1 MDITVQFDGIDF
13 ADKDEFLD
21 GGVWDNYQTKIAG
34 INFHITP
41 NETGKYA
48 VATGYCRY
56 NDDKTEFPEAVRIE
70 ASSHRLLGFIPK
82 DELKEYKSW
91 AKGKVLPCVIG
102 VKPFVTNEGKLKIVG
117 FCTVIKARDEDE
129 LKNQIEHYANKS
141 LSLYQEQV
149 KDLGQK
155 LYISKPAKRKNTGC
169 SANVIIFLVV
179 LATLLQVLCK

>member
-1 MDITVQFDGIDF
+1 
-13 ADKDEFLD
+13 
-21 GGVWDNYQTKIAG
+21 
-34 INFHITP
+34 
-41 NETGKYA
+41 
-48 VATGYCRY
+48 
-56 NDDKTEFPEAVRIE
+56 
-70 ASSHRLLGFIPK
+70 
-82 DELKEYKSW
+82 
-91 AKGKVLPCVIG
+91 
-102 VKPFVTNEGKLKIVG
+102 
-117 FCTVIKARDEDE
+117 IKASEEDE